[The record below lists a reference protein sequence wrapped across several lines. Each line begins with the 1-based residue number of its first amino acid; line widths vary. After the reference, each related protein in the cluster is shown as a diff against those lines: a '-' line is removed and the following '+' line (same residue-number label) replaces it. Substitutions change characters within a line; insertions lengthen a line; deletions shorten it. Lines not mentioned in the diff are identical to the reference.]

1 MKISV
6 IKIAIV
12 ALPLLFGAC
21 ASKKTVIG
29 DVKPTTESS
38 QNGQSEAVKKLTFVQ
53 KVADNAVYAKN
64 ITSKIDFTINT
75 GDKTI
80 SVDGTLRMRKDE
92 VIRIQL
98 APFGLVEVGRVEFT
112 PDYVLLIDRI
122 HKEYIKADYNQVS
135 FLQDNGLNFYSL
147 QSLFWNQLFIPG
159 KQQVSESS
167 LKTFDVDLNAIGGTL
182 PVMLNQKNLSFVW
195 NADKV
200 SGQIS
205 SADITYSSNSNGT
218 SKVNWAYADFK
229 SVGAKKFPG
238 QQVVSVSTT
247 ALKKNNKASLT
258 IKMKNIGTDSDWE
271 TQTTV
276 SNKYKEVSVEDVLKK
291 IMSL

>member
-21 ASKKTVIG
+21 ASKKSVTNDG
-29 DVKPTTESS
+29 KLTTQSAQTK
-38 QNGQSEAVKKLTFVQ
+38 QNDAVKKLTFVQ
-53 KVADNAVYAKN
+53 KVADNAVYTKN
-64 ITSKIDFTINT
+64 ITSKIDFTINA
-75 GDKTI
+75 GDKNI

-122 HKEYIKADYNQVS
+122 HKEYIKADYQQVS

-147 QSLFWNQLFIPG
+147 QALFWNQLFIPG
-159 KQQVSESS
+159 QQQVNESS
-167 LKTFDVDLNAIGGTL
+167 LKTFDVNLDATGSTL
-182 PVMLNQKNLSFVW
+182 PVLLNQKNMNFVW
-195 NADKV
+195 NADKIN
-200 SGQIS
+200 GQIS
-205 SADITYSSNSNGT
+205 AANITYNSKSNGT
-218 SKVNWAYADFK
+218 SKVNWTYSDFK

-238 QQVVSVSTT
+238 QQIIKVSTT
-247 ALKKNNKASLT
+247 ALKKNNEASLS
-258 IKMKNIGTDSDWE
+258 IKMKSIGTDSNWE
-271 TQTTV
+271 TQTTI